1 MVERTY
7 PVRARSLAISRFS
20 SRRVFLAGLLGGVFV
35 AACSPPENTPVAPVT
50 VFAAASLTDALGE
63 IATAYERASGQSVRL
78 SFAAS
83 GAVARQI
90 QAGAPADVVILADT
104 VWMDR
109 LQAADRLAPETRSDL
124 LRNTLVVIAPADA
137 PTGADPLGV
146 LAAGRGKLAIG
157 DPDSVPAGDYA
168 RTWLRASGRWEHLQS
183 NIVTAADVRAVRTFV
198 ERGEAAL
205 GIVYRSDAI
214 GAAGVRIVIEPPE
227 AEQPSIVYPAAATR
241 EAAGNAEAFL
251 AFLTGPEATR
261 IFVAHGFRTRS

>member
-1 MVERTY
+1 MR
-7 PVRARSLAISRFS
+7 RRSLAISQFS
-20 SRRVFLAGLLGGVFV
+20 SRRALLAGLLGGLCL
-35 AACSPPENTPVAPVT
+35 AACSPSDTIPAAPVT

-63 IATAYERASGQSVRL
+63 IATAYERASGQPVRL

-83 GAVARQI
+83 GAVARQV

-109 LQAADRLAPETRSDL
+109 LQAADRLAPNTRSEL

-137 PTGADPLGV
+137 TTSADPLGA
-146 LAAGRGKLAIG
+146 LTAGRGKLAIG
-157 DPDSVPAGDYA
+157 DPESVPAGDYA
-168 RTWLRASGRWEHLQS
+168 RTWLRASGRWEELQP

-205 GIVYRSDAI
+205 GIVYRSDTV
-214 GAAGVRIVIEPPE
+214 GVPGVKIVVEPPA
-227 AEQPSIVYPAAATR
+227 AEQPSIVYPVAATR
-241 EAAGNAEAFL
+241 EAAGTAGAFL

-261 IFVAHGFRTRS
+261 IFVAHGFRPRS